1 VSGYGE
7 YRHIGDKSPAIWP
20 CTQSTTSTR
29 STYLA
34 RAPESLDSLSLTSS
48 PAANCEP

>member
-1 VSGYGE
+1 VSGMG
-7 YRHIGDKSPAIWP
+7 RIGDKSPAIWP
-20 CTQSTTSTR
+20 CATSTR

-48 PAANCEP
+48 AAANCEP